1 MAPIN
6 CGSELA
12 RDSGGSVNISSN
24 CLTAIAS
31 KLAPTMDGDRLA
43 GAGGAQAQ
51 ECFFQKPGYWKRKAE
66 KNRPKKTGWKKYTE
80 RFLNKM

>member
-31 KLAPTMDGDRLA
+31 KLTPTMDGDRLA
-43 GAGGAQAQ
+43 GAGGATGSGVVFP
-51 ECFFQKPGYWKRKAE
+51 ETWLLEKEGRKDRLE
-66 KNRPKKTGWKKYTE
+66 KVYGTIS
-80 RFLNKM
+80 